1 MICSIFVALN
11 IPLGVA
17 VAIWKKWSKKDPQD
31 GNYGKKKKGKKQWL
45 KEIFLKNKALV
56 YLKPMGTGE
65 G

>member
-1 MICSIFVALN
+1 M
-11 IPLGVA
+11 
-17 VAIWKKWSKKDPQD
+17 AIM
-31 GNYGKKKKGKKQWL
+31 GKKKKGKKQWL